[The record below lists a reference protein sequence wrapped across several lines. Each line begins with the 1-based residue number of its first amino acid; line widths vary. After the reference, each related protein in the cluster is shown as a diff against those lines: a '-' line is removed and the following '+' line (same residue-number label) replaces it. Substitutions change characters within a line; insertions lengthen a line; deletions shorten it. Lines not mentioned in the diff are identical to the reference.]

1 MRKEFLTVKNGGVG
15 GKPGEGHL
23 ARERNL
29 AGKVGISCRGHR
41 LGGEGA

>member
-1 MRKEFLTVKNGGVG
+1 MRKEFLTGKGRGE

-29 AGKVGISCRGHR
+29 AAKVGISW
-41 LGGEGA
+41 